1 MPFVG
6 IISKENDS
14 NFIKNA
20 ISKNSKE
27 SNFEIININRKSIEN
42 VKNVKFDI
50 LVICENIEKMIKNSS
65 YLEEIIKKADY
76 IIVNSDIKEN
86 LSILRNAEAN
96 IITYGFN
103 AKATITISSIKEEKI
118 IKETKYCKIINQG
131 KVGEGEYTYSIEK
144 IYIKELKRDEVRFCV
159 YKATRR
165 GDETYIP
172 RSLDVT
178 ELELIELIKE
188 KTKLRERLK
197 KQANLITQI
206 EALQYKS

>member
-1 MPFVG
+1 M
-6 IISKENDS
+6 SK
-14 NFIKNA
+14 
-20 ISKNSKE
+20 
-27 SNFEIININRKSIEN
+27 
-42 VKNVKFDI
+42 KNVKE
-50 LVICENIEKMIKNSS
+50 EN
-65 YLEEIIKKADY
+65 
-76 IIVNSDIKEN
+76 
-86 LSILRNAEAN
+86 
-96 IITYGFN
+96 
-103 AKATITISSIKEEKI
+103 I